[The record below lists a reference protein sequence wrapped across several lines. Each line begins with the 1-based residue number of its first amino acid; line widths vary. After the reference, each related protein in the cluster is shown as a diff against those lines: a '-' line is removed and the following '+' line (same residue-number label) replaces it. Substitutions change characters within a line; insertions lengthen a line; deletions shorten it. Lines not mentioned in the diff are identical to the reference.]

1 MPNNQLDDLLKDS
14 SERGMRYLREVDERR
29 VFPARQDLENLK
41 KLETIFPDSGRDP
54 KEVLAL
60 LDEIGSPA
68 TVASAGPR
76 YFGFVIG
83 GSLPAALAANWL
95 SSAWDQNAFS
105 PLSSPVGAKLEAIAL
120 GWLCEIFHFPEGT
133 DGAFVSGATVAN
145 YCGIMAARHAL
156 LAKQGWDVEAKGLY
170 GAPEIQVVVGEE
182 AHSSLIKALGM
193 AGLGR
198 ERVTRVPV
206 DAQGRM
212 RADAL
217 PKLTDLTLLCI
228 QAGNV
233 NSGAFDPAEQL
244 CAAAHA
250 SGAWVHVDGAFG
262 LWAAASA
269 QLAHL
274 AKGVDHADSWS
285 CDAHKWLNV
294 PYDCGFVFVRE
305 PQNLG
310 DTFSQRAAY
319 LKRVQAHEPYDFT
332 PESSQR
338 ARGVEVW
345 AALLSLGKAGLAD
358 MIERNCSQARRMA
371 AGLKKANL
379 EVLNEVV
386 LNQVVVAF
394 GDEERTNHVISA
406 LQQDGTFWAGGT
418 TWKGRAAMRI
428 SFSSWKTRD
437 EDVDRSLDAI
447 LRVNAAEA

>member
-1 MPNNQLDDLLKDS
+1 MKFDESLLQDAAA
-14 SERGMRYLREVDERR
+14 RGIRYLRGLDERR
-29 VFPARQDLENLK
+29 VFPAQLEIDRLKDLQFELP
-41 KLETIFPDSGRDP
+41 EMGRDQ
-54 KEVLAL
+54 KEILGL
-60 LDEIGSPA
+60 LDEIGSSA

-95 SSAWDQNAFS
+95 AGAWDQNAFS
-105 PLSSPVGAKLEAIAL
+105 PLSSPIGAKLGEVAL
-120 GWLCEIFHFPEGT
+120 GWLREIFGFPMGT

-156 LAKQGWDVEAKGLY
+156 LARQGWDVEAKGLY
-170 GAPEIQVVVGEE
+170 GAPEIQVVLGEE

-198 ERVTRVPV
+198 ERVTRVPG

-250 SGAWVHVDGAFG
+250 AGAWVHVDGAFG
-262 LWAAASA
+262 LWAAASP

-274 AKGVDHADSWS
+274 AKGVNQADSWS

-319 LKRVQAHEPYDFT
+319 LKRAQAHEPYDYT

-338 ARGVEVW
+338 ARGIEVW
-345 AALLSLGKAGLAD
+345 AALLSLGKTGLAD
-358 MIERNCSQARRMA
+358 MIERNCSQARLMA

-394 GDEERTNHVISA
+394 GDEERTNRVISA

>member
-1 MPNNQLDDLLKDS
+1 MKIDESLLQ
-14 SERGMRYLREVDERR
+14 EAAARGIGYLREIDNRR
-29 VFPARQDLENLK
+29 VFPAQPEIDRLK
-41 KLETIFPDSGRDP
+41 ELAFGFPDDGRDP

-60 LDEIGSPA
+60 LDEVGSPA
-68 TVASAGPR
+68 TVATAGSR

-83 GSLPAALAANWL
+83 GSLPAAAAANWL
-95 SSAWDQNAFS
+95 AGAWDQNAFS
-105 PLSSPVGAKLEAIAL
+105 PLSSPVGAKLEEISL
-120 GWLCEIFHFPEGT
+120 GWLREIFAFPAGS
-133 DGAFVSGATVAN
+133 DGALVTGATMAN
-145 YCGIMAARHAL
+145 YCGVMAARHAL
-156 LAKQGWDVEAKGLY
+156 LAKHGWDVEARGLY
-170 GAPEIQVVVGEE
+170 GAPQIRVVVGEE

-198 ERVTRVPV
+198 ERLTRVPV

-233 NSGAFDPAEQL
+233 NSGAFDPAEEL
-244 CAAAHA
+244 CAAAQA
-250 SGAWVHVDGAFG
+250 VGAWVHVDGAFG
-262 LWAAASA
+262 LWAAASPK
-269 QLAHL
+269 LAHL
-274 AKGVDHADSWS
+274 AKGVNQADSWA

-305 PQNLG
+305 PQHLG

-319 LKRVQAHEPYDFT
+319 LKRVQNHEPYDFT
-332 PESSQR
+332 PESSRR
-338 ARGVEVW
+338 ARGIEMW
-345 AALLSLGKAGLAD
+345 AALLSLGRSGLAG
-358 MIERNCSQARRMA
+358 MIERNCAQAQQMA

-386 LNQVVVAF
+386 LNQVVVSF
-394 GDEERTNHVISA
+394 GDEARTNRIISV

-418 TWKGRAAMRI
+418 TWKSRTAMRI
-428 SFSSWKTRD
+428 SFSSWKTSS
-437 EDVDRSLDAI
+437 EDVQRSLDAI